1 MGNVLQFWATSV
13 WLYNNYRG
21 PRVYL
26 LRFFPVK
33 ATAVPSGMA
42 YAILFYV
49 RFVPAWIS
57 LGQRLERFAG
67 YEIIQR
73 AAYFYIWM
81 VNSGSWLRSRFSEA
95 GSVNSEKQRVSAHAR
110 PFFFF
115 FWWNISGTAGG
126 CMDFW
131 SFKKS
136 SGSLFSLWRSV
147 WFQTVGCMVSG

>member
-57 LGQRLERFAG
+57 LGQLLERFAG
-67 YEIIQR
+67 CKIIQR

-81 VNSGSWLRSRFSEA
+81 VNSGSWLRSRFNETQVVLIVRN
-95 GSVNSEKQRVSAHAR
+95 SVFLLMRDL
-110 PFFFF
+110 FFF
-115 FWWNISGTAGG
+115 
-126 CMDFW
+126 
-131 SFKKS
+131 S
-136 SGSLFSLWRSV
+136 SGEISLEQQEVAWIFDRLKSRVVLCFLFDV
-147 WFQTVGCMVSG
+147 VSGSKR